1 MQEITVDMHAIELLE
16 NYGLDD
22 YAGAR
27 IKLQKFFQNYRN
39 REKNDPLR
47 FWAERLIKS
56 HERYCRN
63 IRDDLLIRQHNSFV
77 MKYVYGYSTKDI
89 ARKQILNIRSVYK
102 DIGAVLENMMIKVN
116 GRIMNP
122 VSSSGNIETYN
133 IYSYCL
139 AGISDDLPGGI
150 GSLTVKGDAM
160 YYAMCS
166 LYDAPQ
172 KKKPHRPP
180 HLAGYEY

>member
-1 MQEITVDMHAIELLE
+1 MSTRSVH
-16 NYGLDD
+16 N
-22 YAGAR
+22 
-27 IKLQKFFQNYRN
+27 
-39 REKNDPLR
+39 
-47 FWAERLIKS
+47 W
-56 HERYCRN
+56 ERYPMVGLAEATGENVIERIFGRHSGVRCVRA
-63 IRDDLLIRQHNSFV
+63 
-77 MKYVYGYSTKDI
+77 YVVVTG
-89 ARKQILNIRSVYK
+89 N
-102 DIGAVLENMMIKVN
+102 AVVKVN

-166 LYDAPQ
+166 LYDAAQ